1 MSFERMPIEEWFD
14 EYQFETDFDIGE
26 SGVKWI
32 TVGDLELDLSDV
44 ALRYG
49 HHRGAPELREVIA
62 SDYEGLT
69 ADHVAVTSGSSETI
83 FALIAGLVGPD
94 EEIIIEHPNY
104 PTHYFAAASLGRK
117 TKFFHLRFDQ
127 QFNVDLDA
135 LAGMITPKTKLVSL
149 THPNNP
155 TGSVLSTEAL
165 ERIVRLVEANDAYLL
180 MDETYRELSYAP
192 PPPPAANLSPRAISV
207 TTLSKAYGAPGIR
220 IGWAAVAD
228 PGIIEI
234 IRTVREQITIC
245 NSALGERVALEIL
258 KRKASLLPAT
268 RQRVLSNLETLSS
281 WMDTRQDLEWVP
293 PAAGVV
299 AFPSLKGEDSADEL
313 CRTLIEQYRTFTVP
327 GSCFEMPA
335 HFRLGYG
342 GSPLELEGGLE
353 RLGNALDERKANN
366 TV

>member
-1 MSFERMPIEEWFD
+1 M
-14 EYQFETDFDIGE
+14 
-26 SGVKWI
+26 
-32 TVGDLELDLSDV
+32 
-44 ALRYG
+44 
-49 HHRGAPELREVIA
+49 
-62 SDYEGLT
+62 
-69 ADHVAVTSGSSETI
+69 
-83 FALIAGLVGPD
+83 
-94 EEIIIEHPNY
+94 
-104 PTHYFAAASLGRK
+104 
-117 TKFFHLRFDQ
+117 
-127 QFNVDLDA
+127 
-135 LAGMITPKTKLVSL
+135 
-149 THPNNP
+149 
-155 TGSVLSTEAL
+155 
-165 ERIVRLVEANDAYLL
+165 
-180 MDETYRELSYAP
+180 
-192 PPPPAANLSPRAISV
+192 
-207 TTLSKAYGAPGIR
+207 
-220 IGWAAVAD
+220 AD

-268 RQRVLSNLETLSS
+268 RQRLLSNLETLSS

-342 GSPLELEGGLE
+342 GGPLELEGGLE